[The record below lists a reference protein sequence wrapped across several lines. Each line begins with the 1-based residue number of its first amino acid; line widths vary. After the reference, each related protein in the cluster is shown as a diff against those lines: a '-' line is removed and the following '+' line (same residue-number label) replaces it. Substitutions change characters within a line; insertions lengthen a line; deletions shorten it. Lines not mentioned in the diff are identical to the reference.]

1 MASTKDIGLGAPI
14 WGCPFTLRFPV
25 GTDAGDLET
34 GLAGAA
40 DSEVSLDGGAFA
52 DCTNEI
58 TEIGTTGWYSIT
70 LEASEM
76 QASSVAYSM
85 LSGDY
90 GYHATLCPV
99 RCGTVATGTAAAGGA
114 ATLTLAAGSTIVDD
128 EYVGYILQ
136 LTGGTGSGQAARII
150 DAVASTRVLTVQA
163 DWLTQP
169 DETTTYAVLIPPER
183 AMLLSTVAGDVAGL
197 DGAAMRGTDGAYTGT
212 PPTVEQIQSGL
223 ATATALETVDTVVDA
238 IAADVDA
245 IAADVAGLDGAAIP
259 TVGEIQSGLATAAAL
274 ATVDAV
280 VDGIAADVAA
290 IATDVAGLDGAAMP
304 TVPTVGEIQSGL
316 ATAAALATV
325 DAVVD
330 GIAADVDAIATD
342 VAGLDGAAIP
352 TVEQVQTGLATAAG
366 QVTADGKLDAIQAK
380 TDNIPASPA
389 ATGDA
394 MTLAP
399 NAITAATIAT
409 GAIADAALAAD
420 LDSYGARVEIIDD
433 DGAETPADRYCVTWL
448 RNMEMLTTGVTE
460 PKIQVV
466 KLADGTDLVAETDL
480 TAVGST
486 GAYQYAETTNRIVDG
501 AAYMVLVTATIAA
514 STRTWPHFIGR
525 DSVAA

>member
-70 LEASEM
+70 LEAAEM
-76 QASSVAYSM
+76 QASSVAYKM
-85 LSGDY
+85 ISGSY

-114 ATLTLAAGSTIVDD
+114 ATLTLAAGSVIVDD

-280 VDGIAADVAA
+280 VDGIAADVG
-290 IATDVAGLDGAAMP
+290 T
-304 TVPTVGEIQSGL
+304 
-316 ATAAALATV
+316 
-325 DAVVD
+325 
-330 GIAADVDAIATD
+330 IAAD

-466 KLADGTDLVAETDL
+466 KLADGTDLVAETAL
-480 TAVGST
+480 AAVGST
-486 GAYQYAETTNRIVDG
+486 GAYQYVETTNRIVDG

>member
-1 MASTKDIGLGAPI
+1 MADVTAGEVLGIKAPSA
-14 WGCPFTLRFPV
+14 GQTVRLPV
-25 GTDAGDLET
+25 MLLDTDGDPVTGVAYNAAGVTIEIAKPGSALSAWAT
-34 GLAGAA
+34 VVGAA
-40 DSEVSLDGGAFA
+40 F
-52 DCTNEI
+52 
-58 TEIGTTGWYSIT
+58 
-70 LEASEM
+70 
-76 QASSVAYSM
+76 
-85 LSGDY
+85 
-90 GYHATLCPV
+90 
-99 RCGTVATGTAAAGGA
+99 AAGNWA
-114 ATLTLAAGSTIVDD
+114 
-128 EYVGYILQ
+128 EVGRGNYDIIL
-136 LTGGTGSGQAARII
+136 S
-150 DAVASTRVLTVQA
+150 
-163 DWLTQP
+163 
-169 DETTTYAVLIPPER
+169 
-183 AMLLSTVAGDVAGL
+183 GDVAGE
-197 DGAAMRGTDGAYTGT
+197 AAVLN
-212 PPTVEQIQSGL
+212 TVGDL
-223 ATATALETVDTVVDA
+223 RVYVAFTATRGDTFLYRVVPADA
-238 IAADVDA
+238 ARDDQWTDARAESLDA

-280 VDGIAADVAA
+280 VDGIAADVG
-290 IATDVAGLDGAAMP
+290 T
-304 TVPTVGEIQSGL
+304 
-316 ATAAALATV
+316 
-325 DAVVD
+325 
-330 GIAADVDAIATD
+330 IAAD

-466 KLADGTDLVAETDL
+466 KLADGTDLVAETAL
-480 TAVGST
+480 AAVGST
-486 GAYQYAETTNRIVDG
+486 GAYQYVETTNRIVDG

>member
-1 MASTKDIGLGAPI
+1 MPSAKDIGLQVPV

-25 GTDAGDLET
+25 GADARNLET
-34 GLAGAA
+34 GLATAA

-52 DCTNEI
+52 DCINEI

-76 QASSVAYSM
+76 QASTVAYSM

-114 ATLTLAAGSTIVDD
+114 ATLTLAAGSVIVDD

-197 DGAAMRGTDGAYTGT
+197 DGEAMRGTDGAYTGT

-223 ATATALETVDTVVDA
+223 ATSANQDTILERLGAWTGSAANTILGAIRALASKAATLPTDIGGTYDPATDSLEAIRDTAPLGTVMRGT
-238 IAADVDA
+238 
-245 IAADVAGLDGAAIP
+245 DGAYTGTP
-259 TVGEIQSGLATAAAL
+259 
-274 ATVDAV
+274 
-280 VDGIAADVAA
+280 
-290 IATDVAGLDGAAMP
+290 
-304 TVPTVGEIQSGL
+304 
-316 ATAAALATV
+316 
-325 DAVVD
+325 
-330 GIAADVDAIATD
+330 
-342 VAGLDGAAIP
+342 P
-352 TVEQVQTGLATAAG
+352 TVEQIQSGLATAAG

-399 NAITAATIAT
+399 NAITAATIAA

-420 LDSYGARVEIIDD
+420 MDTYGARVEIIDD
-433 DGAETPADRYCVTWL
+433 DGAGTPADRYCVTWL

-460 PKIQVV
+460 PTIRVV
-466 KLADGTDLVAETDL
+466 ALADGTDLVAETALD
-480 TAVGST
+480 AVDDT
-486 GAYQYAETTNRIVDG
+486 GAYQYVETANRIVDG

-514 STRTWPHFIGR
+514 ATRTWPHFIGR
-525 DSVAA
+525 DSAAA